1 MVFAG
6 TGINITTE
14 GRKHLGAAFGQKCYL
29 EKYADSKIKGWISE
43 CAISDVLIPP
53 LTEHNC
59 SVAVR
64 KLLVLAAH
72 IGRLGMTNS
81 SKSGESEY

>member
-43 CAISDVLIPP
+43 V
-53 LTEHNC
+53 T
-59 SVAVR
+59 
-64 KLLVLAAH
+64 LLAKFAP
-72 IGRLGMTNS
+72 
-81 SKSGESEY
+81 SEPQACYASFTFGLRHM